1 MEEPK
6 EKFADES
13 DILAFLEKLGIKF
26 SPEAL
31 AEFKKKIREEPVEK
45 TTLRRSKYMA
55 KNKVFESVLDLTL
68 TERAK
73 RIENSPMF
81 QAVKE
86 ARDAFMQK
94 KVKEIAQEI
103 VSEKRLN
110 EIFYDEK
117 RWERFYPDILNIYD
131 EGTIVKIQDQGS
143 FSPYIGFLRRQIIK
157 GRPALTL
164 LTTKRERLW
173 EGIENAKYWKLKDA
187 LDTST
192 IERSFLNFINSK
204 IKKLK

>member
-1 MEEPK
+1 M
-6 EKFADES
+6 
-13 DILAFLEKLGIKF
+13 
-26 SPEAL
+26 
-31 AEFKKKIREEPVEK
+31 KIAIAGRMASGK
-45 TTLRRSKYMA
+45 TTMA
-55 KNKVFESVLDLTL
+55 NWLVDQQDYHKVSL
-68 TERAK
+68 A
-73 RIENSPMF
+73 
-81 QAVKE
+81 A
-86 ARDAFMQK
+86 
-94 KVKEIAQEI
+94 KVKEIAHEI

-143 FSPYIGFLRRQIIK
+143 FNPYIGFLRRQIIK
-157 GRPALTL
+157 GKPELTL

-204 IKKLK
+204 LKKLK

>member
-6 EKFADES
+6 ENFADES
-13 DILAFLEKLGIKF
+13 DVIAFLEKLGVEL
-26 SPEAL
+26 SPEAK
-31 AEFKKKIREEPVEK
+31 AELKKRIEEEPIDK

-81 QAVKE
+81 QAIKE
-86 ARDAFMQK
+86 ARDAFMQN
-94 KVKEIAQEI
+94 KVKEIAHEI
-103 VSEKRLN
+103 VTEKRLN

-131 EGTIVKIQDQGS
+131 EGLIVKIQDQGS
-143 FSPYIGFLRRQIIK
+143 SNPYIGFLRRQIIK
-157 GRPALTL
+157 GKPALTL

-187 LDTST
+187 LDTSN
-192 IERSFLNFINSK
+192 IERSFLDFINSK
-204 IKKLK
+204 LKKLK